1 MTNTVLKD
9 QVCLTIPMDRDMELV
24 AAKTGSVLAELNHFN
39 EDQTEEIQLA
49 IIETCIN
56 AFEHSQ
62 SEDRQVFI
70 KYIVKADELECKITD
85 HGVGFTAEDHH
96 NRIINR
102 QQIHTEMRKRGW
114 GLEITMN
121 LMDEFNIE
129 SGENGTTVSFIKRT
143 AS

>member
-1 MTNTVLKD
+1 MANTVLRD
-9 QVCLTIPMDRDMELV
+9 QVSLTIPMDRDMELV

-85 HGVGFTAEDHH
+85 NGIGFTVEDQ
-96 NRIINR
+96 NNSIANR
-102 QQIHTEMRKRGW
+102 QQIHSDMQKRGW
-114 GLEITMN
+114 GLEITKT

-129 SGENGTTVSFIKRT
+129 SGENGTTVSFIKRME
-143 AS
+143 S